1 MQKGENMGNI
11 SSVTDKR
18 GGGAKSG
25 SILDKLKN
33 HPLYKK
39 LKKIKNIEI
48 KLAAI
53 ICTLVLIIYI
63 AASLT
68 SNARGS
74 DTNAEVSQA
83 SIAAAADELA
93 EILSSIKGAGK
104 IRVLITY
111 DGTGEKIAA
120 ETVNTHTN
128 TTVDSG
134 GSSTRTTETVTE
146 TRSTV
151 IVQKNGSSEPII
163 LKEILPD
170 IVGIIVVAEGASD
183 MNVRVALLRAVQ
195 AATGV
200 KIDKIEIFEMT
211 K

>member
-1 MQKGENMGNI
+1 MGNI
-11 SSVTDKR
+11 SNVTDKR
-18 GGGAKSG
+18 KSG
-25 SILDKLKN
+25 KESGGVIDKLKR
-33 HPLYKK
+33 HPLYSR

-48 KLAAI
+48 KLAAAVCAI
-53 ICTLVLIIYI
+53 VLLVYI
-63 AASLT
+63 AASLSSKVGRST
-68 SNARGS
+68 
-74 DTNAEVSQA
+74 DAEVTQTA
-83 SIAAAADELA
+83 LDNAAVELA

-111 DGTGEKIAA
+111 DGTGERIAA

-128 TTVDSG
+128 TSVDSS
-134 GSSTRTTETVTE
+134 GSSTRTTETTTE

-151 IVQKNGSSEPII
+151 IIQKNGSSEPVI
-163 LKEILPD
+163 LKEILPE
-170 IVGIIVVAEGASD
+170 IVGIIVVSEGAAD